1 MPREK
6 STITR
11 LPIDVQPVFGEPA
24 LLLRSKQQRVLAIAD
39 LHIGLKYQWERE
51 GVFIP
56 DQKKRLIEKIRST
69 CLSMRISR
77 LIVIGD
83 FKHHIPKRPWEKR
96 RKQWEKERTG
106 WDQRL
111 DEVIG
116 KKKALEKRITA
127 GGADVIPKRDQEMLY
142 NLELEKM
149 RQVSKIRER
158 RNEILDKLPPEEEAV
173 NDVLGELQGFL
184 EQVDIIKGN
193 HDGRLETMVDSRFE
207 DFVTIHKAEGF
218 LYEISEKIKYEKFGG
233 EEAVHDDRNR
243 SATSSIGFFHGHKWP
258 GPGIVAADI
267 IVVGHTHYS
276 FMFEDKIGAKI
287 VEPVWIRGAPTKK
300 MRERYPTIPKEFILM
315 PSFNPLLST
324 KPINSKHPRLYGPML
339 KNGYL
344 NIEDA
349 EIYLFDGTA
358 LGRVGDFV
366 RF

>member
-1 MPREK
+1 
-6 STITR
+6 
-11 LPIDVQPVFGEPA
+11 
-24 LLLRSKQQRVLAIAD
+24 
-39 LHIGLKYQWERE
+39 
-51 GVFIP
+51 
-56 DQKKRLIEKIRST
+56 
-69 CLSMRISR
+69 
-77 LIVIGD
+77 
-83 FKHHIPKRPWEKR
+83 
-96 RKQWEKERTG
+96 
-106 WDQRL
+106 
-111 DEVIG
+111 
-116 KKKALEKRITA
+116 
-127 GGADVIPKRDQEMLY
+127 
-142 NLELEKM
+142 M

-193 HDGRLETMVDSRFE
+193 HDGRLETMIDSSFK
-207 DFVTIHKAEGF
+207 DFVTVHKAEGF
-218 LYEISEKIKYEKFGG
+218 LYEISEKTKYENVFG
-233 EEAVHDDRNR
+233 EEAGNDDRDR

-258 GPGIVAADI
+258 GPAIVAADV

-287 VEPVWIRGAPTKK
+287 VEPVWIRGRPAEK

-349 EIYLFDGTA
+349 NIYLFDGTT

-366 RF
+366 SF